1 VKNSASYKRALGRF
15 WRLLPHGGTRGIVL
29 QYHSVGASPRGLD
42 VISFRRQM
50 EWLARNGAVV
60 DLPDLIAGRWP
71 QSTSDLT
78 CAITFDDGYACVY
91 ENALPVLQ
99 EFGMSATIYLMT
111 SGISSSVAFS
121 SDSFPGL
128 YSDERML
135 TWQQVRSLHEQRVAI
150 GSHLV
155 HHEDMSRLSRMRAEE
170 ELRDS
175 KRVIEDRLGTTCNR
189 FAYPFSHF
197 TSEAVQLVGA
207 SGYTSAVTALH
218 HRFRQGEQID
228 PLRIGRADVSRSYS
242 FDDFQKLLRGDWD
255 FLGGYQ
261 RLRRPLLQ
269 WNR

>member
-1 VKNSASYKRALGRF
+1 M
-15 WRLLPHGGTRGIVL
+15 
-29 QYHSVGASPRGLD
+29 Q
-42 VISFRRQM
+42 
-50 EWLARNGAVV
+50 WLARNGAVV

-71 QSTSDLT
+71 QSASGLT
-78 CAITFDDGYACVY
+78 CAVTFDDGYACVY

-175 KRVIEDRLGTTCNR
+175 KRVIEDRLGATCDR

-218 HRFRQGEQID
+218 HRFRQSEQID
-228 PLRIGRADVSRSYS
+228 PLRIGRVDISGGYS
-242 FDDFQKLLRGDWD
+242 FDDFQVLLRGDWD